1 MALVVDVPLNT
12 MLADLDETLRV
23 LLKRELARH
32 GFDGVEVAFDAPAR
46 DWSSQLSGPTVNLF
60 LYDLRESH
68 EFRPTEWGEDRSNGR
83 HREVR
88 PPMIMECSYA
98 VTAWTQAVEDEHRL
112 LSQVLG
118 VLFAFPQLPVDAL
131 SGRLPETAQRYAI
144 EGKIGQPK
152 SDGKADFWSAV
163 GGQYKA
169 SLDYVVTLACE
180 SGVAYERGPE
190 VRTQTMGARIADAPA
205 STITEMH
212 RFGGKVVDAD
222 GAAAARRLGHPA
234 GAGAVRVV
242 GSPGPF
248 PAEPRPARQA
258 QARRAHAGGRR
269 GEGGYRRA
277 RRSTRPHGGARQAR
291 REEGQL
297 TEWAPPDARTTA
309 PAPLARGCPDRRS
322 WVQMPNDDLGRT
334 RVLLGNL
341 EPMVR
346 LGMIDVL
353 AEDGIEVVGEEDRPQ
368 ALVLMAGR
376 LRPDAVVLDLLQ
388 GSSRE
393 LGDRVR
399 NASPE
404 TKVILWA
411 RDEDAMEVLDPGA
424 TTPRRFFSAV
434 PEEFRS
440 ELSNVRLNRVEE

>member
-68 EFRPTEWGEDRSNGR
+68 EFRPNEWIEDRSNGR

-118 VLFAFPQLPVDAL
+118 VLFAFPQLPLDAL
-131 SGRLPETAQRYAI
+131 AGRLPATASRFAI

-152 SDGKADFWSAV
+152 ADGKADFWSAV

-169 SLDYVVTLACE
+169 SLDYVITLACE

-190 VRTQTMGARIADAPA
+190 VRTQTMAPRLDGPA

-212 RFGGKVVDAD
+212 RFGGKVVDGD
-222 GAAAARRLGHPA
+222 GAPLRDVWVTLPALGLFASSDPRGRFLLDRVPSGTHRLLA
-234 GAGAVRVV
+234 
-242 GSPGPF
+242 
-248 PAEPRPARQA
+248 
-258 QARRAHAGGRR
+258 
-269 GEGGYRRA
+269 RA
-277 RRSTRPHGGARQAR
+277 RDGAEAKAEIAVPGARLD
-291 REEGQL
+291 L
-297 TEWAPPDARTTA
+297 TVTA
-309 PAPLARGCPDRRS
+309 PAKRG
-322 WVQMPNDDLGRT
+322 V
-334 RVLLGNL
+334 
-341 EPMVR
+341 
-346 LGMIDVL
+346 
-353 AEDGIEVVGEEDRPQ
+353 
-368 ALVLMAGR
+368 
-376 LRPDAVVLDLLQ
+376 
-388 GSSRE
+388 
-393 LGDRVR
+393 
-399 NASPE
+399 
-404 TKVILWA
+404 KK
-411 RDEDAMEVLDPGA
+411 GA
-424 TTPRRFFSAV
+424 
-434 PEEFRS
+434 
-440 ELSNVRLNRVEE
+440 

>member
-68 EFRPTEWGEDRSNGR
+68 EFRPTEWREDRSNGG

-118 VLFAFPQLPVDAL
+118 VLFAFPQLPADVLA
-131 SGRLPETAQRYAI
+131 GRLAETAQRFAI
-144 EGKIGQPK
+144 EGRIGQPK

-190 VRTQTMGARIADAPA
+190 VRTQTMGARISDGP
-205 STITEMH
+205 SGGITEMH
-212 RFGGKVVDAD
+212 RFGGKVLDRDGEPLQDAWVTLPD
-222 GAAAARRLGHPA
+222 LGLFA
-234 GAGAVRVV
+234 SSDRSGRFILQRVP
-242 GSPGPF
+242 PGT
-248 PAEPRPARQA
+248 
-258 QARRAHAGGRR
+258 HK
-269 GEGGYRRA
+269 
-277 RRSTRPHGGARQAR
+277 
-291 REEGQL
+291 L
-297 TEWAPPDARTTA
+297 VARTREGAEATA
-309 PAPLARGCPDRRS
+309 
-322 WVQMPNDDLGRT
+322 
-334 RVLLGNL
+334 
-341 EPMVR
+341 E
-346 LGMIDVL
+346 I
-353 AEDGIEVVGEEDRPQ
+353 
-368 ALVLMAGR
+368 
-376 LRPDAVVLDLLQ
+376 AVPGAVLDLTVAPAK
-388 GSSRE
+388 R
-393 LGDRVR
+393 
-399 NASPE
+399 
-404 TKVILWA
+404 
-411 RDEDAMEVLDPGA
+411 GA
-424 TTPRRFFSAV
+424 KKGG
-434 PEEFRS
+434 
-440 ELSNVRLNRVEE
+440 